1 MVKVKATKEIAEQ
14 ELKSLQD
21 FYKQY
26 CRHFEIDELE
36 ELVVLH
42 KKLTKLYLSTDQ
54 VKLYQE
60 TMIRCCKYDLLLYLA
75 KQNGW
80 MEVTDLNF
88 TVSHDKNVKIVLE
101 YLKNLNK

>member
-1 MVKVKATKEIAEQ
+1 MAKILATKEIAEQ

-36 ELVVLH
+36 ELVELH
-42 KKLTKLYLSTDQ
+42 KKMAKLYLSTDQ
-54 VKLYQE
+54 AKLYQE
-60 TMIRCCKYDLLLYLA
+60 TMLRFCKYDLLLYIA

-80 MEVTDLNF
+80 MEVTDLDF
-88 TVSHDKNVKIVLE
+88 TVSHDKNVQIVME
-101 YLKNLNK
+101 YLKNIK